1 MSKKVLAIYYSQS
14 GQMGDIIDCFTAPL
28 AGPDI
33 TVEKVRI
40 RPAEEYVFPW
50 TGERFYSMMPDCV
63 LGATT
68 ELAPFTLR
76 ESSYDLI
83 IFGYQPWFLYPSIPS
98 NSILQHPAFKAVLK
112 NTPVVT
118 ISGARNMWLNAFEGV
133 KKLLTDAGGMLVG
146 NIALVDRHPN
156 VISFVTIFH
165 WILGGK
171 KDRYLNIFPKP
182 GVSDADI
189 THTKLFGEL
198 LLPYLHSNHWED
210 LQEDLMR
217 HKAVELKYPLW
228 LLETTAVP
236 TYVKWARFIAK
247 KKKRGFWLAA
257 FKYYILF
264 ALFIAAPI
272 LLIIDAVFIKPFSSR
287 RIKEK
292 KQYYLALN
300 S

>member
-1 MSKKVLAIYYSQS
+1 MTKKVLAIYYSQS
-14 GQMGDIIDCFTAPL
+14 GQLGEIIDCFTAPL
-28 AGPDI
+28 IESGV

-40 RPAEEYVFPW
+40 RPVEDYAFPW
-50 TGERFYSMMPDCV
+50 TGKRFYGIMPDCV

-83 IFGYQPWFLYPSIPS
+83 ILGYQAWFLYPSIPS
-98 NSILQHPAFKAVLK
+98 NSILQHPDFKAVLK
-112 NTPVVT
+112 DTPVVT
-118 ISGARNMWLNAFEGV
+118 ITGARNMWLNAFEGV
-133 KKLLTDAGGMLVG
+133 KKLLLDAGANLVG

-171 KDRYLNIFPKP
+171 KDRYLKIFPKP
-182 GVSDADI
+182 GVSEADI
-189 THTKLFGEL
+189 ANTKVFGSVV
-198 LLPYLHSNHWED
+198 LPYLHNGDWED
-210 LQEDLMR
+210 LQADLMR

-228 LLETTAVP
+228 LMETTAVP
-236 TYVKWARFIAK
+236 TYVKWAQFIVK
-247 KKKRGFWLAA
+247 KKKRTVWLAA

-264 ALFIAAPI
+264 ALFIGAPI

>member
-14 GQMGDIIDCFTAPL
+14 GQLGEIIDNFTAPL
-28 AGPDI
+28 SEAGV

-40 RPAEEYVFPW
+40 RPVEEYAFPW
-50 TGERFYSMMPDCV
+50 TGERFYGIMPDCV

-68 ELAPFTLR
+68 PLTPFTLK

-83 IFGYQPWFLYPSIPS
+83 ILGYQAWFLYPSIPS
-98 NSILQHPAFKAVLK
+98 SSLLQHPVFTAVAK
-112 NTPVVT
+112 NTPVIT
-118 ISGARNMWLNAFEGV
+118 ITGARNMWLNAFEGI
-133 KKLLTDAGGMLVG
+133 KKLLSDTDARLVG

-156 VISFVTIFH
+156 VISFVTILH
-165 WILGGK
+165 WLLGGK
-171 KDRYLNIFPKP
+171 KDRQWNIFPKP

-189 THTKLFGEL
+189 ANTKTFGNIV
-198 LLPYLHSNHWED
+198 LPYLQNNDWQELQTD
-210 LQEDLMR
+210 LLR

-228 LLETTAVP
+228 LMETTAVP
-236 TYVKWARFIAK
+236 TYVKWARLLAK
-247 KKKRGFWLAA
+247 KKKRSFWLAA
-257 FKYYILF
+257 FKYYILI
-264 ALFIAAPI
+264 ALFIGAPI

-300 S
+300 